1 MNDLLRPTSLLV
13 GLFFISICLCPQG
26 KADSSTYDPLLKV
39 KEFHSQFLCPMSFLD
54 LGHVSPVSQIMA
66 EKVLPGR
73 PQEVGGLVALNNQK
87 QRNLAF
93 EGPLESG
100 MRSNSMNVE
109 VKGITVIAM
118 NMVEGGNAVA
128 DSDIVLNPVQYIA
141 APMLSPNEEIGE
153 KLR

>member
-1 MNDLLRPTSLLV
+1 MNGLLKPTSLLV
-13 GLFFISICLCPQG
+13 GLFFILVCLCPQG
-26 KADSSTYDPLLKV
+26 KTDSYADDPLLKV
-39 KEFHSQFLCPMSFLD
+39 KEFHSQFLCPISFLD
-54 LGHVSPVSQIMA
+54 LGHASPISQIMA
-66 EKVLPGR
+66 EKVIPGH
-73 PQEVGGLVALNNQK
+73 PQEVGGLVAINNQK
-87 QRNLAF
+87 KRNLAF

-118 NMVEGGNAVA
+118 NMVEGGSAMA

-141 APMLSPNEEIGE
+141 APILNPNEEIGE